1 MHVICSRP
9 SFLIAFLWLSM
20 EVLSRPFLFSPNPK
34 EKDDV
39 ELLLDSILFW
49 SYPTWVL
56 NKRRK
61 CSTCGFSGF
70 CFGFFFFLESKS
82 WGIDVFSKFGIHQY
96 RSFLKVNARCHVTT
110 NISVLPFPYLS
121 FQGQHLIL
129 LFS

>member
-1 MHVICSRP
+1 MWN
-9 SFLIAFLWLSM
+9 FFWIAF
-20 EVLSRPFLFSPNPK
+20 
-34 EKDDV
+34 
-39 ELLLDSILFW
+39 
-49 SYPTWVL
+49 
-56 NKRRK
+56 
-61 CSTCGFSGF
+61 FSGVTQLGYSIRGGNAARADF
-70 CFGFFFFLESKS
+70 LGFVLVFFFFLESKS